1 MATADLVAI
10 VGFAAM
16 FLLMGLRVP
25 LGVAMGLVGIVGFG
39 YMRGITPAL
48 NLLTT
53 SPIRVITDFSLTLVP
68 FFILMGVAATNS
80 GMSRELFRASNAW
93 LGRFRGGAALSTIA
107 ACAGFAAICGSSIA
121 TAATMTR
128 IALPEMRKAR
138 YDDATSTA
146 VIAAGGTLGILI
158 PPSIIMVVYAFLT
171 ETDVGQLLMA
181 GVVPGILA
189 TLMYMATVL
198 IAHGRRLPPGQP
210 FDLREAFAA
219 LRDVWAVLTLFL
231 AVIGAIYL
239 GIATATE
246 AAAVGALLTIVIGV
260 VRRRLDARAI
270 MGCLVESLRT
280 SVALFSV
287 LIGAVLFGYFL
298 AITQSPQ
305 KLTAFLVGLD
315 LGAYGTL
322 GLILLVFFVAG
333 ALMDEM
339 SMIILLVPIVF
350 PVIVHLGFDPI
361 WFGVII
367 VVACE
372 LGMICPPV
380 GINVFVINSIAR
392 DVKITTIYGGVL
404 PFILTDI
411 IRMAL
416 LVAFPMIALWLP
428 MTMVAK

>member
-1 MATADLVAI
+1 MTTADWVAVI
-10 VGFAAM
+10 GFIAM
-16 FLLMGLRVP
+16 FVLMGLRVP

-39 YMRGITPAL
+39 YMRGVTPAL

-68 FFILMGVAATNS
+68 FFILMGVFATNS

-93 LGRFRGGAALSTIA
+93 LGRFRGGLALSTIA
-107 ACAGFAAICGSSIA
+107 ACAGFSAISGSSIA

-128 IALPEMRKAR
+128 IALPEMRKAK
-138 YDDATSTA
+138 YEDATSTA

-171 ETDVGQLLMA
+171 ETDVGKLLMA
-181 GVVPGILA
+181 GVIPGILA

-198 IAHGRRLPPGQP
+198 IAHGKRLPPGSR
-210 FDLREAFAA
+210 FDLREALAS
-219 LRDVWAVLTLFL
+219 LKDVWAISAVFI
-231 AVIGAIYL
+231 AVIGSIYM
-239 GIATATE
+239 GVATE
-246 AAAVGALLTIVIGV
+246 TESAAVGAVLTMLIGV
-260 VRRRLDARAI
+260 LRGRLNGRAI
-270 MGCLVESLRT
+270 MASLIESLRT

-287 LIGAVLFGYFL
+287 LIGAMLFGYFL
-298 AITQSPQ
+298 AITQAPQ

-322 GLILLVFFVAG
+322 SLILIVFFIAG

-339 SMIILLVPIVF
+339 SMIILLLPIVF

-380 GINVFVINSIAR
+380 GINVFVINSIAK

-416 LVAFPMIALWLP
+416 LVAFPIISLWLP
-428 MTMVAK
+428 MTMAR

>member
-1 MATADLVAI
+1 
-10 VGFAAM
+10 
-16 FLLMGLRVP
+16 
-25 LGVAMGLVGIVGFG
+25 
-39 YMRGITPAL
+39 
-48 NLLTT
+48 
-53 SPIRVITDFSLTLVP
+53 
-68 FFILMGVAATNS
+68 MGVAATNS
-80 GMSRELFRASNAW
+80 GMSRELFCASNAW
-93 LGRFRGGAALSTIA
+93 LGRFRGGLALSAIA

-121 TAATMTR
+121 TCATMTR
-128 IALPEMRKAR
+128 VALPEMRKAR
-138 YDDATSTA
+138 YDDATSTD
-146 VIAAGGTLGILI
+146 VIASGATLGILI

-189 TLMYMATVL
+189 TFMYMATVL
-198 IAHGRRLPPGQP
+198 IAHGKRLPPGTP
-210 FDLREAFAA
+210 FNLREAFAS
-219 LRDVWAVLTLFL
+219 LRDVWAVMTLFVC
-231 AVIGAIYL
+231 VIGAIYL

-260 VRRRLDARAI
+260 VRRRLNARETLA
-270 MGCLVESLRT
+270 CLVDSLRT
-280 SVALFSV
+280 SVSLFFV

-305 KLTAFLVGLD
+305 KLTEFLVSLD

-322 GLILLVFFVAG
+322 TLILLVFFIAG

-380 GINVFVINSIAR
+380 GINVFVINSIVK

-404 PFILTDI
+404 PFIVTDI

-428 MTMVAK
+428 MTMVAR

>member
-1 MATADLVAI
+1 MTTADWVAVI
-10 VGFAAM
+10 GFIAM
-16 FLLMGLRVP
+16 FVLIGLRVP
-25 LGVAMGLVGIVGFG
+25 LGVAMGLVGVIGFG
-39 YMRGITPAL
+39 HMRGLGPAL

-93 LGRFRGGAALSTIA
+93 LGQLRGGLALSAIA

-128 IALPEMRKAR
+128 VALPEMRKAK

-198 IAHGRRLPPGQP
+198 IAHGKRLPPGTR
-210 FDLREAFAA
+210 FDLREGFAS

-231 AVIGAIYL
+231 SVIGAIYL

-260 VRRRLDARAI
+260 VRGRLDGRAI
-270 MGCLVESLRT
+270 MGCLIESLRT

-287 LIGAVLFGYFL
+287 LIGAVLFTYFL

-305 KLTAFLVGLD
+305 KLTAFLVNLD

-322 GLILLVFFVAG
+322 ALILVVFFIAG

-350 PVIVHLGFDPI
+350 PVIKALGFDPI

-372 LGMICPPV
+372 LGMITPPV
-380 GINVFVINSIAR
+380 GINVFVINNIVK

-404 PFILTDI
+404 PFILCDL
-411 IRMAL
+411 IRLAL
-416 LVAFPMIALWLP
+416 LVVFPMIALWLP
-428 MTMVAK
+428 MTMMK

>member
-1 MATADLVAI
+1 MATSDLVAI
-10 VGFAAM
+10 VGFVAM
-16 FLLMGLRVP
+16 FVLMGLRVP

-39 YMRGITPAL
+39 YLRGVGPAL

-93 LGRFRGGAALSTIA
+93 LGRFRGGLALSAIA

-121 TAATMTR
+121 TCATMTR
-128 IALPEMRKAR
+128 VALPEMRKAK

-146 VIAAGGTLGILI
+146 VIASGATLGILI

-181 GVVPGILA
+181 GVAPGIMA

-198 IAHGRRLPPGQP
+198 IAHGKRLPPGTP
-210 FDLREAFAA
+210 FSLREALAS
-219 LRDVWAVLTLFL
+219 LRDVWAVMTLFVC
-231 AVIGAIYL
+231 VIGAIYL

-260 VRRRLDARAI
+260 VRRRLNAREVLA
-270 MGCLVESLRT
+270 CLVDSLRT
-280 SVALFSV
+280 SVSLFFV

-333 ALMDEM
+333 AMMDEM

-380 GINVFVINSIAR
+380 GINVFVINSIVK

-428 MTMVAK
+428 MTMVAR

>member
-1 MATADLVAI
+1 
-10 VGFAAM
+10 
-16 FLLMGLRVP
+16 
-25 LGVAMGLVGIVGFG
+25 
-39 YMRGITPAL
+39 MRGWTPAL

-53 SPIRVITDFSLTLVP
+53 SPIRVITDFNLSLVP
-68 FFILMGVAATNS
+68 FFILMGVFATNS
-80 GMSRELFRASNAW
+80 GMSRELFRTSNAW
-93 LGRFRGGAALSTIA
+93 LGQFRGGLALSTIA
-107 ACAGFAAICGSSIA
+107 ACAGFSAISGSSIA

-128 IALPEMRKAR
+128 IALPEMRKAK

-171 ETDVGQLLMA
+171 ETDVGKLLMA

-198 IAHGRRLPPGQP
+198 IAHGKRLPPGTP
-210 FDLREAFAA
+210 FDLREAVTS
-219 LRDVWAVLTLFL
+219 LRDVWAISAVFL

-239 GIATATE
+239 GVATATE
-246 AAAVGALLTIVIGV
+246 AAAVGAFLTMVIGI
-260 VRRRLDARAI
+260 VRRRLNGQLI
-270 MGCLVESLRT
+270 MASLVESLRT

-287 LIGAVLFGYFL
+287 LIGAMLFGYFL

-322 GLILLVFFVAG
+322 TLILVVFFIAG

-339 SMIILLVPIVF
+339 SMIILLVPDRV
-350 PVIVHLGFDPI
+350 PGHRAPRLRSDLVRRHHRGRLRARHDLPAGRHQRVRHQLDRERREDHHHLRWRHALHPDGHHPH
-361 WFGVII
+361 G
-367 VVACE
+367 
-372 LGMICPPV
+372 
-380 GINVFVINSIAR
+380 
-392 DVKITTIYGGVL
+392 
-404 PFILTDI
+404 
-411 IRMAL
+411 L

-428 MTMVAK
+428 MTMVAVVSGS

>member
-1 MATADLVAI
+1 
-10 VGFAAM
+10 
-16 FLLMGLRVP
+16 
-25 LGVAMGLVGIVGFG
+25 
-39 YMRGITPAL
+39 
-48 NLLTT
+48 
-53 SPIRVITDFSLTLVP
+53 
-68 FFILMGVAATNS
+68 
-80 GMSRELFRASNAW
+80 
-93 LGRFRGGAALSTIA
+93 
-107 ACAGFAAICGSSIA
+107 
-121 TAATMTR
+121 
-128 IALPEMRKAR
+128 
-138 YDDATSTA
+138 
-146 VIAAGGTLGILI
+146 VIARAGTLGILI

-198 IAHGRRLPPGQP
+198 IAHGRRLPPGTP
-210 FDLREAFAA
+210 FDLREAFAS

-231 AVIGAIYL
+231 AVIGAIYF

-246 AAAVGALLTIVIGV
+246 AAAVGALMTMLIGV
-260 VRRRLDARAI
+260 LRRRLNARSILA
-270 MGCLVESLRT
+270 CLIESLRT

-287 LIGAVLFGYFL
+287 LIGAVLFTYFL

-315 LGAYGTL
+315 LGPYGTL
-322 GLILLVFFVAG
+322 TLILVVFFIAG

-339 SMIILLVPIVF
+339 SMLILLVPIVF
-350 PVIVHLGFDPI
+350 PVIKVLGFDPI

-380 GINVFVINSIAR
+380 GINVFVINSIVK
-392 DVKITTIYGGVL
+392 DVKITTIYRGVL

-411 IRMAL
+411 IRLVL
-416 LVAFPMIALWLP
+416 LVLFPMIALWLP
-428 MTMVAK
+428 MTMTAN

>member
-1 MATADLVAI
+1 MTTADWVAVI
-10 VGFAAM
+10 GFIAM
-16 FLLMGLRVP
+16 FVLMGLRVP

-39 YMRGITPAL
+39 YIRGIGPAL

-68 FFILMGVAATNS
+68 FFILMGVLATNS

-93 LGRFRGGAALSTIA
+93 LGRFRGGLALSAIA

-121 TAATMTR
+121 TCATMTR
-128 IALPEMRKAR
+128 VAMPEMRKAK

-146 VIAAGGTLGILI
+146 VIASGATLGILI

-198 IAHGRRLPPGQP
+198 IAHGKRLPPGTP
-210 FDLREAFAA
+210 FNLREAIAS

-231 AVIGAIYL
+231 SVIGAIYL
-239 GIATATE
+239 GVATATE
-246 AAAVGALLTIVIGV
+246 AAAFGAFMTMVIGV
-260 VRRRLDARAI
+260 VRGRLNVRSI
-270 MGCLVESLRT
+270 MTCLVESLRT
-280 SVALFSV
+280 SVSLFSV

-305 KLTAFLVGLD
+305 KLTSFLVGLD
-315 LGAYGTL
+315 LGPYGTL
-322 GLILLVFFVAG
+322 TLILVVFFVAG

-350 PVIVHLGFDPI
+350 PVIKALGFDPI

-380 GINVFVINSIAR
+380 GINVFVINSIVK

-404 PFILTDI
+404 PFILADI

-416 LVAFPMIALWLP
+416 LVIFPMISLWLP
-428 MTMVAK
+428 MTMLR

>member
-1 MATADLVAI
+1 MNTADLVAI
-10 VGFAAM
+10 GGFVAM
-16 FLLMGLRVP
+16 FILMGLRVP
-25 LGVAMGLVGIVGFG
+25 LGVAMGLVGVFGFAA
-39 YMRGITPAL
+39 MRGITPAL

-53 SPIRVITDFSLTLVP
+53 SPIRVITDFNLTLVP
-68 FFILMGVAATNS
+68 FFILMGVFATNS
-80 GMSRELFRASNAW
+80 GMSRELFRTGNAW
-93 LGRFRGGAALSTIA
+93 LGQFRGGLALSTIA

-128 IALPEMRKAR
+128 IALPEMRKAG
-138 YDDATSTA
+138 YADATSTG

-158 PPSIIMVVYAFLT
+158 PPSVMMVVYAFLT

-198 IAHGRRLPPGQP
+198 IAHGKQLPSGKT
-210 FDLREAFAA
+210 FDFREAVTS
-219 LRDVWAVLTLFL
+219 LRDVWAVLLLFI
-231 AVIGAIYL
+231 AVIGVIYL

-246 AAAVGALLTIVIGV
+246 AAAVGALLTMIIGIL
-260 VRRRLDARAI
+260 RGRLNAKLI
-270 MGCLVESLRT
+270 MSSLVESLRT
-280 SVALFSV
+280 SVSLFSV
-287 LIGAVLFGYFL
+287 LIGAILFGYFL

-315 LGAYGTL
+315 FGPYGTL
-322 GLILLVFFVAG
+322 ALILVIFLVAG

-339 SMIILLVPIVF
+339 AMIILLVPIVF
-350 PVIVHLGFDPI
+350 PVVIHLGFDPI

-372 LGMICPPV
+372 LGMIMPPV
-380 GINVFVINSIAR
+380 GINVFVINSIAK
-392 DVKITTIYGGVL
+392 DVKITTIYGGVM

-411 IRMAL
+411 IRLIL
-416 LVAFPMIALWLP
+416 LVMFPMIALWLP
-428 MTMVAK
+428 MTMR

>member
-1 MATADLVAI
+1 MTTADWVAVI
-10 VGFAAM
+10 GFIAM
-16 FLLMGLRVP
+16 FMLMGLRVP

-39 YMRGITPAL
+39 YIRGIGPAL

-68 FFILMGVAATNS
+68 FFILMGVLATNS

-93 LGRFRGGAALSTIA
+93 LGRFRGGLALSAIA

-121 TAATMTR
+121 TCATMTR
-128 IALPEMRKAR
+128 VAMPEMRKAK

-146 VIAAGGTLGILI
+146 VIASGATLGILI

-198 IAHGRRLPPGQP
+198 IAHGKRLPPGTP
-210 FDLREAFAA
+210 FNLREAIAS

-231 AVIGAIYL
+231 SVIGAIYL
-239 GIATATE
+239 GVATATE
-246 AAAVGALLTIVIGV
+246 AAAFGAFMTMVIGV
-260 VRRRLDARAI
+260 VRGRLNARSI
-270 MGCLVESLRT
+270 MTCLVESLRT
-280 SVALFSV
+280 SVSLFSV

-305 KLTAFLVGLD
+305 KLTSFLVGLD
-315 LGAYGTL
+315 LGPYGTL
-322 GLILLVFFVAG
+322 TLILVVFFVAG

-350 PVIVHLGFDPI
+350 PVIKALGFDPI

-380 GINVFVINSIAR
+380 GINVFVINSIVK

-404 PFILTDI
+404 PFILADI

-416 LVAFPMIALWLP
+416 LVIFPMISLWLP
-428 MTMVAK
+428 MTMLR